1 MSAYAA
7 DAAKAPHPAPLTP
20 LGPLAVEER
29 SETRVAAV
37 RGLLDPA
44 NAQLWESLSGAR
56 RLLVVAVGDRAPQRL
71 HDYLD
76 AQCAAGR
83 LDGYR
88 TLTLSPFSGPPTLT
102 QIEQLAE
109 AALAA
114 GVGRKDAFL
123 LSGAGEAGDALLAT
137 AALLRRHSHA
147 VQIVADLSSA
157 AMAVRAA
164 GRVRLAGGS
173 SVRRRRSSV
182 LIDVDALLTQP
193 PHPQEVALLR
203 ELGAPD
209 DLVPAAP
216 AVRSRA
222 RESVLDTL
230 VGMAS
235 TQTRH
240 LKTYV
245 GFTEKV
251 FATEGSRL
259 DDWLP
264 EGGRL
269 LAVVDD
275 FSHQVLR
282 DVQHWCATQRYRG
295 RLTDSRVLPL
305 TSGPALKSRRHLEAL
320 LAIAEDMRLGPADL
334 ILGIGGGT
342 VLDLVGTVALLR
354 GGATPYVRVPTT
366 LVGMI
371 DAGIGLKVG
380 VDAVGRKNLL
390 GGYHP
395 AVACLCDPGFLH
407 TLPRAE
413 LRCGLSEA
421 IKIAAVTDD
430 RLFSLLE
437 AHHPELSDGRATPRT
452 MGIISRAI
460 TAMLDELMANPY
472 EEEVCRLPD
481 FGHEFGHL
489 VEAASRYRL
498 RHGEAVAVG
507 MAVSTRLAVE
517 AGRLPA
523 AEGER
528 LLTLLTRVG
537 LPVFDPMCA
546 PDRLWRWLCKDISA
560 HKGGAPHLVVPT
572 RIGSGGFVHR
582 AEDLSPAM
590 MRAVCADLA
599 ERAR

>member
-7 DAAKAPHPAPLTP
+7 DAARAPHPAPLTA

-44 NAQLWESLSGAR
+44 NVQLWESLNGAR

-71 HDYLD
+71 HDYLN

-88 TLTLSPFSGPPTLT
+88 TLTLPESSGPPTLT
-102 QIEQLAE
+102 QIEQLAK
-109 AALAA
+109 AALTA

-147 VQIVADLSSA
+147 VQIVADLPSA
-157 AMAVRAA
+157 AAAVRAA
-164 GRVRLAGGS
+164 GRARLAGGS

-193 PHPQEVALLR
+193 LHPPEVALLR
-203 ELGAPD
+203 ELGAPGA
-209 DLVPAAP
+209 VASAAP

-222 RESVLDTL
+222 RESALDTL
-230 VGMAS
+230 VGMAR

-240 LKTYV
+240 LRTHV
-245 GFTEKV
+245 GFTEEV
-251 FATEGSRL
+251 FSTERSRL

-282 DVQHWCATQRYRG
+282 DVQDWCAAQRYRG
-295 RLTDSRVLPL
+295 RLTDFRVLPL

-320 LAIAEDMRLGPADL
+320 LAITADMRLGPADL

-342 VLDLVGTVALLR
+342 VLDLVGTVSLLR

-395 AVACLCDPGFLH
+395 PVACLCDPGFLR

-421 IKIAAVTDD
+421 VKIAAVTDD
-430 RLFSLLE
+430 RLFALLE
-437 AHHPELSDGRATPRT
+437 AHHAELSDGRATPRT
-452 MGIISRAI
+452 MGIVSRSI

-489 VEAASRYRL
+489 LESASRYRL

-517 AGRLPA
+517 AGRLAA

-537 LPVFDPMCA
+537 LPVFDPLCA
-546 PDRLWRWLCKDISA
+546 PDRLWRWVCEDISA

-572 RIGSGGFVHR
+572 RIGSGGFIHR
-582 AEDLSPAM
+582 AEELSPAM